1 MMAESQPS
9 GIDHFP
15 VASRGLPEVVVLT
28 TEDVQELAQL
38 EGMCFAQPWSLAQLR
53 KALASDA
60 YLALGLRV
68 NGVLTAYAS
77 LTVLPPEMEI
87 LNLAVEPSCR
97 GQGLGKQ
104 LAREALRHAWSRG
117 VQTCFLEVDAGN
129 EPALRLYTA
138 LGFARTGIRP
148 GYYPSPTGRRD
159 AVIMQYRMRNFQFK
173 SFDGGKS

>member
-77 LTVLPPEMEI
+77 TVVSRAGPGKTIGAGGLAPCLEPRRA
-87 LNLAVEPSCR
+87 NLFFGGGC
-97 GQGLGKQ
+97 GQ
-104 LAREALRHAWSRG
+104 
-117 VQTCFLEVDAGN
+117 
-129 EPALRLYTA
+129 
-138 LGFARTGIRP
+138 
-148 GYYPSPTGRRD
+148 
-159 AVIMQYRMRNFQFK
+159 
-173 SFDGGKS
+173 